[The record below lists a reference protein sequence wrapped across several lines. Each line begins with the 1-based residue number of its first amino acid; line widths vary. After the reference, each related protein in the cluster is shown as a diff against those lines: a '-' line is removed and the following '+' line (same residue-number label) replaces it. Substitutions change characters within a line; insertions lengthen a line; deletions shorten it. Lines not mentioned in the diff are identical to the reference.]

1 MEQPKT
7 SHNTGVEGGSFGKL
21 PGHPQH
27 FNVGVFDKWGVSMK
41 ITVNID
47 GGSRGNPGPSA
58 AAMVITDEEGQ
69 IMATKSKFLG
79 PSFTN
84 NFAEW
89 SALEGAVNALVYL
102 AGEHESLTAE
112 VLADSELVVR
122 QFNRQYKIKEP
133 SLREIA
139 ERVWENLV
147 MTPGLQITVK
157 HVPRE
162 ENKLADA
169 AVNEELDSYTEWLKQ
184 QEQ

>member
-1 MEQPKT
+1 
-7 SHNTGVEGGSFGKL
+7 
-21 PGHPQH
+21 
-27 FNVGVFDKWGVSMK
+27 MK

-47 GGSRGNPGPSA
+47 GGSRGNPGPAA
-58 AAMVITDEEGQ
+58 AAMVITDEEGK

-79 PSFTN
+79 PGLTN

-102 AGEHESLTAE
+102 AGEHDGLAAE

-133 SLREIA
+133 TLREIA
-139 ERVWENLV
+139 ERVWENLAI
-147 MTPGLQITVK
+147 TPGLKLTVR

-169 AVNEELDSYTEWLKQ
+169 AVNQELDSYMTWL
-184 QEQ
+184 EQNKE